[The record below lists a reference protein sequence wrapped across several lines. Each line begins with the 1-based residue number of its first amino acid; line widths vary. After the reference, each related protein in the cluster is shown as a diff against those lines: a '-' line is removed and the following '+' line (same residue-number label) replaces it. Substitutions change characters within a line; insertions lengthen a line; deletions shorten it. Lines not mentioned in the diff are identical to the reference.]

1 MSLEKIESYA
11 ETIVKIFEERLP
23 EKYTVI
29 QLNIQRISKGDGNE
43 IAVTRAVNKIKY
55 VMEKV
60 SIIHSIFINSFN
72 DLSIEEK
79 QAFEGPFL
87 ALSKELSE
95 FKEKTDDI

>member
-11 ETIVKIFEERLP
+11 DTIAKIFEERLP
-23 EKYTVI
+23 EKHIVI
-29 QLNIQRISKGDGNE
+29 QLNIERISKVDE
-43 IAVTRAVNKIKY
+43 KEMAVNKIKY

-60 SIIHSIFINSFN
+60 SIIHSIFTNSFN
-72 DLSIEEK
+72 DLSMEEK

>member
-11 ETIVKIFEERLP
+11 DTIAKIFEERLP
-23 EKYTVI
+23 EKHIVI
-29 QLNIQRISKGDGNE
+29 QLNIERISKGDGNE
-43 IAVTRAVNKIKY
+43 IAVTRAVNNIKY

-72 DLSIEEK
+72 DLSMEEK

-87 ALSKELSE
+87 ALSTELSE
-95 FKEKTDDI
+95 FKGKVNDI